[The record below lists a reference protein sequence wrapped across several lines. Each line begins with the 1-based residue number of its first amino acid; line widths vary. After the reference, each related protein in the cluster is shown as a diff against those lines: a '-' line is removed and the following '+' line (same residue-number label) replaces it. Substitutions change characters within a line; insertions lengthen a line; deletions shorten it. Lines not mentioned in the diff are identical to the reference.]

1 MKGFFITGTDTN
13 VGKTHVAAMLI
24 RAMRKAGER
33 AVGFKPICCGE
44 RTDAELLAEASGIPV
59 NDVNPVW
66 MRPPVAPYTAS
77 MIEGRHI
84 DLALIRE
91 TFGRLSAAH
100 TVIVEGAGGWL
111 VPVEREYSMADMA
124 FEFGLPVIVVVANK
138 LGCINHTLLTLQ
150 AIRSS
155 GLTCA
160 GIILNRTSADESD
173 PAVITNRAIIESLVD
188 VPILAEIAFGQ
199 TEMNWNAPRP

>member
-13 VGKTHVAAMLI
+13 VGKTHVAQMLV
-24 RAMRKAGER
+24 RSLRKAGES
-33 AVGFKPICCGE
+33 AVGFKPVCCGD
-44 RTDAELLAEASGIPV
+44 RTDAELLAAASDIAV

-66 MRPPVAPYTAS
+66 MRPPVAPYTAA

-91 TFGRLSAAH
+91 TFARLSASN

-124 FEFGLPVIVVVANK
+124 VEFGLPVVVVVANK

-150 AIRSS
+150 GIRAS
-155 GLTCA
+155 GLVCA
-160 GIILNRTSADESD
+160 GIIMNHVSADDAD
-173 PAVITNRAIIESLVD
+173 PSVITNRAIIEDLID
-188 VPILAEIAFGQ
+188 VPVLAEIAFGQ
-199 TEMNWNAPRP
+199 TEIDVLPQL